1 MNNVSTGF
9 GLCIVGLGIAAW
21 PVLDRLMPQA
31 NAVGVGSV
39 APAVA
44 AAALAQDPPAPTVV
58 WMGVERWGSS
68 LNYHRLWS
76 DGRMEQRCIWQLLNQ
91 VPDGTGGCLVQVSFS
106 CYLTPWIE
114 IPPPPGG
121 NGFACRTDL
130 NGDRAVDGV
139 DLGMLLGDWGRFT
152 PCNPEPEYPCVK
164 FGGGWIEPPA
174 Q

>member
-1 MNNVSTGF
+1 MKNVSTGAGLCVL
-9 GLCIVGLGIAAW
+9 GLCIVGYPLVDRISTRAEAGIPAT
-21 PVLDRLMPQA
+21 
-31 NAVGVGSV
+31 G
-39 APAVA
+39 AVA

-58 WMGVERWGSS
+58 WMGVSMPDNFRMA
-68 LNYHRLWS
+68 YHRLWS
-76 DGRMEQRCIWQLLNQ
+76 DGRMEMRAVDLDFQSTGAACETLMRPTANPQCTTEWVE
-91 VPDGTGGCLVQVSFS
+91 VPA
-106 CYLTPWIE
+106 
-114 IPPPPGG
+114 PPGG

-164 FGGGWIEPPA
+164 FGGGWIEPPG